1 MKEADLDV
9 IKRKTREC
17 QIPIGA
23 IFELTYCCN
32 LKCVHCLIPESYR
45 NAEGELTT
53 KEVFNVIDQLA
64 DAGTLDIAF
73 TGGEPLVRKDFLAI
87 AEYARKRNMALSLIS
102 NGTLIDENFVQ
113 TFKRLYFQN
122 IAISVYGITPQTHES
137 VTVIPGSFHRT
148 MNAVQILT
156 ANGLKVNIKTTV
168 MKQNLQE
175 LPKIFE
181 WCQKKNL
188 GFEAFPLIEVSLDG
202 STENIR
208 WRLNDEEMKDY
219 LRWESETLEYLPAL
233 DRKCNAGLN
242 MVSISPYG
250 EVYPCVALKIPAGNL
265 RKEKFEQIWRC
276 APILVKLRNMKF
288 TDFQE
293 CPECPL
299 LDLCSRCPGF
309 SLPEEGD
316 FLVPSREECRIAR
329 LRKEVR
335 NEKGTISKARTY
347 QA

>member
-1 MKEADLDV
+1 MREAELDV
-9 IKRKTREC
+9 IKIKTRERN
-17 QIPIGA
+17 IPIGA
-23 IFELTYCCN
+23 IFELTYRCN
-32 LKCVHCLIPESYR
+32 LRCIHCLIPESYR
-45 NAEGELTT
+45 SAEGELTT
-53 KEVFNVIDQLA
+53 EEVFDVIDQLA
-64 DAGTLDIAF
+64 DAGTLDIAL
-73 TGGEPLVRKDFLAI
+73 TGGEPLVREDFLAI
-87 AEYARKRNMALSLIS
+87 VEYARKRNMALSLIS
-102 NGTLIDENFVQ
+102 NGTLIEENIAEK
-113 TFKRLYFQN
+113 FKRLYFQN
-122 IAISVYGITPQTHES
+122 IAISVYGITPHTHES
-137 VTVIPGSFHRT
+137 VTGIPGSFHRT
-148 MNAVQILT
+148 MNAVKILT
-156 ANGLKVNIKTTV
+156 AYGLKVNIKTTV

-181 WCQKKNL
+181 WCQKEKL

-208 WRLNDEEMKDY
+208 WRLDDEEMKVY

-233 DRKCNAGLN
+233 DHKCNAGLN
-242 MVSISPYG
+242 MVSVSPHG

-265 RKEKFEQIWRC
+265 KKEKFEQIWQL
-276 APILVKLRNMKF
+276 APILVKLRSMKF
-288 TDFQE
+288 TDFKK

-299 LDLCSRCPGF
+299 LDICSRCPGF

-316 FLVPSREECRIAR
+316 FLIPSKEECRIAR